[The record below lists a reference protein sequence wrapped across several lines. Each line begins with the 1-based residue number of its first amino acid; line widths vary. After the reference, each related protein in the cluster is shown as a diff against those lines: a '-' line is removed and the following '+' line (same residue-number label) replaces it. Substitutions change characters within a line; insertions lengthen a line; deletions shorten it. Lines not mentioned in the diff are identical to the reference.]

1 MDGAALILFI
11 ISLIMFVV
19 SLYFVYSKQPASPSS
34 ETQASSGWPLPTGS
48 MIGAQCPVGCTCFPN
63 ADATLPTGTA
73 AQVCAYLSDDVM
85 FSCPSQCCQPSC
97 VP

>member
-1 MDGAALILFI
+1 MDGAALVLFI

-19 SLYFVYSKQPASPSS
+19 SLYFVYSKQPVSNQGPQ
-34 ETQASSGWPLPTGS
+34 TSSGWPLPTGS

-63 ADATLPTGTA
+63 ADATLPTGTP

-85 FSCPSQCCQPSC
+85 FRCPSQCCQPSC